1 MFTKKEKDLL
11 SSIILGD
18 GNIYKSKDYNSYTI
32 SCGHGANQKDY
43 VEYKLLLLKQFLPK
57 YFKNVFIEE
66 KEILYNNKK
75 FLQYRFRKS
84 SKDFE
89 ELYEEYSDIK
99 MFLSNIKSDRSVSIW
114 FMDDGCVIKSWRR
127 LNNGEKSYSRPSLK
141 LCTHCF
147 SLEEN
152 EIICEWFYKKYK
164 IKPHILT
171 EKKKGKT
178 YYFIKFNVDETY
190 EVYRKILK
198 QYIDCCE
205 SMRIKFQWLTSYY
218 CNV

>member
-32 SCGHGANQKDY
+32 SCGHGANRKDY
-43 VEYKLLLLKQFLPK
+43 VEYKLLLLKEFLPK

-89 ELYEEYSDIK
+89 ELYEEYSDILIALLLL
-99 MFLSNIKSDRSVSIW
+99 MQSV
-114 FMDDGCVIKSWRR
+114 
-127 LNNGEKSYSRPSLK
+127 K
-141 LCTHCF
+141 L
-147 SLEEN
+147 LV
-152 EIICEWFYKKYK
+152 
-164 IKPHILT
+164 T
-171 EKKKGKT
+171 E
-178 YYFIKFNVDETY
+178 
-190 EVYRKILK
+190 
-198 QYIDCCE
+198 
-205 SMRIKFQWLTSYY
+205 
-218 CNV
+218 